1 MPTPGVL
8 VNSWRPIRVRCIE
21 NFSYLLI
28 FQEFNIETV
37 YHAASYKHVNILE
50 NEIRAAMMNNIIGTY
65 NLLTKC
71 HSNSIKKFVMISTDK
86 AATPTTVMGKTKKF
100 CELKTEKNNERNIGH
115 PLFDKFQFT
124 GN

>member
-1 MPTPGVL
+1 MLANIGDEHSLT
-8 VNSWRPIRVRCIE
+8 S
-21 NFSYLLI
+21 I

-37 YHAASYKHVNILE
+37 YHAAAYKHVNILE

-86 AATPTTVMGKTKKF
+86 AAEPST
-100 CELKTEKNNERNIGH
+100 L
-115 PLFDKFQFT
+115 
-124 GN
+124 